1 MEYFLVKFICK
12 IFQYIIISILE
23 FKIMAETVGERLKR
37 IRLEHNFT
45 QKQIADYLGFKQ
57 GQIAK
62 LESNERTLKSDSL
75 IKLSNLYRCS
85 PEYIILGIGEY
96 SKTNLAFRSKEK
108 NLSLEDIA
116 EMNRIIDNLEF
127 LSRITNEK

>member
-1 MEYFLVKFICK
+1 
-12 IFQYIIISILE
+12 
-23 FKIMAETVGERLKR
+23 MAETVGERLKR

-62 LESNERTLKSDSL
+62 LESNKRTLKSDSL

-96 SKTNLAFRSKEK
+96 SKTNLAFRSNEK

>member
-1 MEYFLVKFICK
+1 
-12 IFQYIIISILE
+12 
-23 FKIMAETVGERLKR
+23 MAETVGERLKR

-96 SKTNLAFRSKEK
+96 SKTNLAFRSNNK
-108 NLSLEDIA
+108 NLSMDDIA

-127 LSRITNEK
+127 LSRITNEQ

>member
-1 MEYFLVKFICK
+1 
-12 IFQYIIISILE
+12 
-23 FKIMAETVGERLKR
+23 MAETVGERLKR

-96 SKTNLAFRSKEK
+96 SKTNLAFRSNEK

-116 EMNRIIDNLEF
+116 EMNRIIDNLDF
-127 LSRITNEK
+127 LSRITNEE

>member
-1 MEYFLVKFICK
+1 MT
-12 IFQYIIISILE
+12 
-23 FKIMAETVGERLKR
+23 ETVGERLKR
-37 IRLEHNFT
+37 IRLAHNFT

-96 SKTNLAFRSKEK
+96 SKTNLAFRSNEK
-108 NLSLEDIA
+108 NLSLDDIA

-127 LSRITNEK
+127 LSRITNEQ

>member
-1 MEYFLVKFICK
+1 MT
-12 IFQYIIISILE
+12 
-23 FKIMAETVGERLKR
+23 ETVGERLKR

-96 SKTNLAFRSKEK
+96 SKTNLAFRSNEK

-127 LSRITNEK
+127 LSRITNE

>member
-1 MEYFLVKFICK
+1 MTG
-12 IFQYIIISILE
+12 
-23 FKIMAETVGERLKR
+23 TVGERLKR

-96 SKTNLAFRSKEK
+96 SKTNLAFRSNEK
-108 NLSLEDIA
+108 NLSLDDIA

>member
-1 MEYFLVKFICK
+1 
-12 IFQYIIISILE
+12 
-23 FKIMAETVGERLKR
+23 MAETVGERLKR

-62 LESNERTLKSDSL
+62 LESNERTLKSYSL

-96 SKTNLAFRSKEK
+96 SKTNLAFRSNEK

-127 LSRITNEK
+127 LSRITNEQ

>member
-1 MEYFLVKFICK
+1 
-12 IFQYIIISILE
+12 
-23 FKIMAETVGERLKR
+23 MAETVGERLKR

-96 SKTNLAFRSKEK
+96 SKTNLAFRSNEK
-108 NLSLEDIA
+108 NLSLDDIA

>member
-96 SKTNLAFRSKEK
+96 SKTNLAFRSNEK
-108 NLSLEDIA
+108 NLSLDDIA

-127 LSRITNEK
+127 LSRITNEQ

>member
-1 MEYFLVKFICK
+1 
-12 IFQYIIISILE
+12 
-23 FKIMAETVGERLKR
+23 MAETVGERLKR

-96 SKTNLAFRSKEK
+96 SKTNLAFRSNEK

-127 LSRITNEK
+127 LSRITYEQ

>member
-1 MEYFLVKFICK
+1 
-12 IFQYIIISILE
+12 
-23 FKIMAETVGERLKR
+23 MAETVGERLKR

-96 SKTNLAFRSKEK
+96 SKTNLAFRSNEK
-108 NLSLEDIA
+108 NLSLDDIA

-127 LSRITNEK
+127 LSRITNEE

>member
-1 MEYFLVKFICK
+1 
-12 IFQYIIISILE
+12 
-23 FKIMAETVGERLKR
+23 MAETVGERLKR

-96 SKTNLAFRSKEK
+96 SKTNLAFRSNEK

-127 LSRITNEK
+127 LSRITNEQ

>member
-1 MEYFLVKFICK
+1 
-12 IFQYIIISILE
+12 
-23 FKIMAETVGERLKR
+23 MAETVGKRLKR

-96 SKTNLAFRSKEK
+96 SKTNLAFRSNEK
-108 NLSLEDIA
+108 NLSLDDIA

>member
-1 MEYFLVKFICK
+1 
-12 IFQYIIISILE
+12 
-23 FKIMAETVGERLKR
+23 MAETVGERLKR

-96 SKTNLAFRSKEK
+96 SKTNLAFRSNEK
-108 NLSLEDIA
+108 NLSLDDIA

-127 LSRITNEK
+127 LSRITSEK

>member
-1 MEYFLVKFICK
+1 MT
-12 IFQYIIISILE
+12 
-23 FKIMAETVGERLKR
+23 ETVGERLKR

-57 GQIAK
+57 GQIG
-62 LESNERTLKSDSL
+62 TLKSDSL

-96 SKTNLAFRSKEK
+96 SKTNMAFRSKEK

-127 LSRITNEK
+127 LSRITNEQ

>member
-1 MEYFLVKFICK
+1 
-12 IFQYIIISILE
+12 
-23 FKIMAETVGERLKR
+23 MAETVGERLKR

-45 QKQIADYLGFKQ
+45 QKQIAHYLGFKQ

-96 SKTNLAFRSKEK
+96 SKTNLAFRSNEK
-108 NLSLEDIA
+108 NLSLDDIA

-127 LSRITNEK
+127 LSRITNEQ

>member
-1 MEYFLVKFICK
+1 MT
-12 IFQYIIISILE
+12 
-23 FKIMAETVGERLKR
+23 ETVGERLKR

-96 SKTNLAFRSKEK
+96 SKTNLAFRSNEK
-108 NLSLEDIA
+108 NLSLDDIA

-127 LSRITNEK
+127 LSRITNEQ

>member
-1 MEYFLVKFICK
+1 
-12 IFQYIIISILE
+12 
-23 FKIMAETVGERLKR
+23 MAETVGERLKR

-96 SKTNLAFRSKEK
+96 SKTNLAFRSNEK
-108 NLSLEDIA
+108 NLSLDDIA

-127 LSRITNEK
+127 LSRITNEQ

>member
-1 MEYFLVKFICK
+1 MT
-12 IFQYIIISILE
+12 
-23 FKIMAETVGERLKR
+23 ETVGERLKR
-37 IRLEHNFT
+37 IRLEHNIT

-96 SKTNLAFRSKEK
+96 SKTNLAFRSNEK

-127 LSRITNEK
+127 LSRITNEQ

>member
-1 MEYFLVKFICK
+1 MT
-12 IFQYIIISILE
+12 
-23 FKIMAETVGERLKR
+23 ETVGERLKR

-96 SKTNLAFRSKEK
+96 SKTNLAFRSNEK
-108 NLSLEDIA
+108 NLSLDDIA
-116 EMNRIIDNLEF
+116 EMNRIIDNQEF
-127 LSRITNEK
+127 LSRITNEQ

>member
-1 MEYFLVKFICK
+1 
-12 IFQYIIISILE
+12 
-23 FKIMAETVGERLKR
+23 MAETVGERLKR

-62 LESNERTLKSDSL
+62 LESNERKLKSDSL

-96 SKTNLAFRSKEK
+96 SKTNLAFRSNEK
-108 NLSLEDIA
+108 NLSLDDIA

-127 LSRITNEK
+127 LSRITNEQ

>member
-1 MEYFLVKFICK
+1 
-12 IFQYIIISILE
+12 
-23 FKIMAETVGERLKR
+23 MAETVGERLKR

-96 SKTNLAFRSKEK
+96 SKTNLAFRSNEK
-108 NLSLEDIA
+108 NLSLDDIA

-127 LSRITNEK
+127 LSRITYEQ

>member
-96 SKTNLAFRSKEK
+96 SKTNLAFRSNEK

-127 LSRITNEK
+127 LSRITNEE

>member
-1 MEYFLVKFICK
+1 
-12 IFQYIIISILE
+12 
-23 FKIMAETVGERLKR
+23 MAETVGERLKR

-62 LESNERTLKSDSL
+62 LESNKRTLKSDSL

-96 SKTNLAFRSKEK
+96 SKTNMAFRSSEK
-108 NLSLEDIA
+108 NLSLDDIA

-127 LSRITNEK
+127 LSRITGEK

>member
-1 MEYFLVKFICK
+1 M
-12 IFQYIIISILE
+12 IIE
-23 FKIMAETVGERLKR
+23 FKIMGETIGERLKR

-45 QKQIADYLGFKQ
+45 QKQIAEYLGFKQ

-96 SKTNLAFRSKEK
+96 SKTNLAFRSNNK
-108 NLSLEDIA
+108 NLSMDDIA

-127 LSRITNEK
+127 LSRITNEQ

>member
-1 MEYFLVKFICK
+1 
-12 IFQYIIISILE
+12 
-23 FKIMAETVGERLKR
+23 MAETVGERLKK

-96 SKTNLAFRSKEK
+96 SKTNLAFRSNEK

-127 LSRITNEK
+127 LSRITNEQ

>member
-1 MEYFLVKFICK
+1 
-12 IFQYIIISILE
+12 
-23 FKIMAETVGERLKR
+23 MAETVGERLKR

-96 SKTNLAFRSKEK
+96 SKTNLALRSNEK

-127 LSRITNEK
+127 LSRITNEQ

>member
-1 MEYFLVKFICK
+1 MT
-12 IFQYIIISILE
+12 
-23 FKIMAETVGERLKR
+23 ETVGERLKR

-96 SKTNLAFRSKEK
+96 SKTNLAFRSNKK
-108 NLSLEDIA
+108 NLSLEDMA

-127 LSRITNEK
+127 LSRITSKQDQS

>member
-1 MEYFLVKFICK
+1 
-12 IFQYIIISILE
+12 
-23 FKIMAETVGERLKR
+23 MAETVGERLKR

-75 IKLSNLYRCS
+75 IKLSNLDRCS

-96 SKTNLAFRSKEK
+96 SKTNLAFRSNEK
-108 NLSLEDIA
+108 NLSLDDIA

-127 LSRITNEK
+127 LSRITN

>member
-1 MEYFLVKFICK
+1 
-12 IFQYIIISILE
+12 
-23 FKIMAETVGERLKR
+23 MAETVGERLKR

-57 GQIAK
+57 GQIAI
-62 LESNERTLKSDSL
+62 LESNERTLKSESL

-96 SKTNLAFRSKEK
+96 SKTNLAFRSNEK
-108 NLSLEDIA
+108 NLSLDDIA

-127 LSRITNEK
+127 LSRITNEQ

>member
-1 MEYFLVKFICK
+1 MT
-12 IFQYIIISILE
+12 
-23 FKIMAETVGERLKR
+23 ETVGERLKR

-96 SKTNLAFRSKEK
+96 SKTNLAFRSNEK

-127 LSRITNEK
+127 LSRITNEE

>member
-1 MEYFLVKFICK
+1 MT
-12 IFQYIIISILE
+12 
-23 FKIMAETVGERLKR
+23 ETVGERLKR

-96 SKTNLAFRSKEK
+96 SKTNLAFRSNEK